1 MARHPSATDDL
12 TAACPAGGR
21 GGSRPKPP
29 KAGARSARLDAPRP
43 TADHHAADRT
53 LTNKT
58 VAPFSDWKKRRDPG
72 SSLPGF
78 LCPETLKCDCPAAQ
92 TVDRCADHRRAV
104 PMPPAGQGS
113 GVFETRRAGVPTPR
127 RHPVMVRTVAR
138 RLPRGFGPGPGAAT
152 AQASVHTLDAPS
164 PGP

>member
-58 VAPFSDWKKRRDPG
+58 VAPF
-72 SSLPGF
+72 F
-78 LCPETLKCDCPAAQ
+78 LIY
-92 TVDRCADHRRAV
+92 
-104 PMPPAGQGS
+104 
-113 GVFETRRAGVPTPR
+113 
-127 RHPVMVRTVAR
+127 
-138 RLPRGFGPGPGAAT
+138 
-152 AQASVHTLDAPS
+152 
-164 PGP
+164 